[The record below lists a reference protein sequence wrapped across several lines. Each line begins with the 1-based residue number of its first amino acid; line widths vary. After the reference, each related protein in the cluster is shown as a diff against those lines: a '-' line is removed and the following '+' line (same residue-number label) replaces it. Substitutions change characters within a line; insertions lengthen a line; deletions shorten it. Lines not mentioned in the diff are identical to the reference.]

1 MKKNVVITGASGGIG
16 RALAEAF
23 AKEGYCLALNCH
35 NSIKELNIFCS
46 ELKEKYGVF
55 CQAFQEDIGNPG
67 LVEEM
72 FYGIYEQF
80 SSIDVLINNA
90 GISHFGLLNQ
100 MTVEEWRNVMSTN
113 LDSLFYCSKAVIPD
127 MVRRKQGRIL
137 NICSVWGERGASY
150 EVAYSA
156 SKGGM
161 IAFTKALAK
170 ELAPSEIPV
179 NAIAP
184 GMVDTPMNHKN
195 LSTEDL
201 EALKEELPMG
211 RFAEPEEIARTALLL
226 AEAPTYLTGQIL
238 GVNGGWF

>member
-1 MKKNVVITGASGGIG
+1 MKKTAVITGASGGIG

-23 AKEGYCLALNCH
+23 AREGYCLALNCRS
-35 NSIKELNIFCS
+35 SIKELNIFCG

-55 CQAFQEDIGNPG
+55 CQTFQADIGNPG

-80 SSIDVLINNA
+80 VSVDVLVNNA
-90 GISHFGLLNQ
+90 GIPHFGLLDQ
-100 MTVEEWRNVMSTN
+100 MTVEDWRNVMSTN

-127 MVRRKQGRIL
+127 MVHRKQGRIL
-137 NICSVWGERGASY
+137 NICSIWGERGAAH
-150 EVAYSA
+150 EVAYST
-156 SKGGM
+156 SKGGI

-184 GMVDTPMNHKN
+184 GIVDTPMNHRT

-211 RFAEPEEIARTALLL
+211 RFAEPEEIARTALFL